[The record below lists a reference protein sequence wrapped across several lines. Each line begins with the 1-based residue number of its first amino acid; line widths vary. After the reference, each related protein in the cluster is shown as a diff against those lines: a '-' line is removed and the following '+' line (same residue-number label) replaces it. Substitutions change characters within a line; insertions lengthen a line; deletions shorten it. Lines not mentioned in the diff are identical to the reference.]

1 MRALCVGKRLGT
13 FVMDSLDGRVH
24 GSEGENKAL
33 REGEVG
39 GGGGSRKWE
48 NRDRGRLRIGK
59 WHK

>member
-1 MRALCVGKRLGT
+1 MGKRLST

-24 GSEGENKAL
+24 GSEGENKAV

-48 NRDRGRLRIGK
+48 DRDRGRWRIGK